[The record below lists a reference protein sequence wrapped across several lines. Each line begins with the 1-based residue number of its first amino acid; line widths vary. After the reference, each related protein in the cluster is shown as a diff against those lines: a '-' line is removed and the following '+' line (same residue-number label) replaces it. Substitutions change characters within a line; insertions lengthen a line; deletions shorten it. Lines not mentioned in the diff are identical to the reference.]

1 MILRADATCE
11 RNLNPFFA
19 IFNRY
24 LRSSTRAYILSSFT
38 CTISSMHGLS
48 TKISDFAQG
57 IAYIKTRTAF
67 SALGPCGPLAES
79 SARFYSI
86 QSGFELSSPRGFQV
100 SGLCSLSY

>member
-48 TKISDFAQG
+48 PKISDFAQG

-79 SARFYSI
+79 SARFY
-86 QSGFELSSPRGFQV
+86 RKKK
-100 SGLCSLSY
+100 

>member
-1 MILRADATCE
+1 MLLRADATCE
-11 RNLNPFFA
+11 RNLNPLFA

-48 TKISDFAQG
+48 PKISDFAQG

-79 SARFYSI
+79 SARFYSMI
-86 QSGFELSSPRGFQV
+86 SR
-100 SGLCSLSY
+100 